1 MHPQFIDMLKYAKEN
16 GVYRCSVT
24 TNGSPP
30 PKIYKKALPYLHY
43 VVISYH
49 FEFAYHEKVINNITG
64 MWADIQEYRAK
75 DDYKGMHV
83 HIMALPG
90 HMDKWKE
97 IIDELKDC
105 GVEYT
110 IRKIRPRV
118 NIDRTGWNK
127 PYADGML
134 GQHPKHEETEKFAGQ
149 YYSAEEEEWL
159 LKNA

>member
-1 MHPQFIDMLKYAKEN
+1 MLKYAREN

-49 FEFAYHEKVINNITG
+49 FEFAYHDKVINNITG
-64 MWADIQEYRAK
+64 MWKEILEYRAK
-75 DDYKGMHV
+75 DQYKGMHV

-90 HMDKWKE
+90 KMKECLE
-97 IIDELKDC
+97 IINELKEC

-118 NIDRTGWNK
+118 NMKRTGWNK
-127 PYADGML
+127 PHADGME
-134 GQHPKHEETEKFAGQ
+134 GIHPTHEETQKFAGQ
-149 YYSAEEEEWL
+149 YYSPQEEEWL
-159 LKNA
+159 SKNV